1 MRNFGTREQ
10 AFAYMDKHATRA
22 SDGGMTWRVRDHEGD
37 MLVIGYVTHIP
48 GMEGSPHIP
57 GWRADV
63 LYGGG
68 DIELV
73 LTTADFGDVERMIS
87 GQGDGVRLNADGTI
101 QSAPCQACE
110 VRVPAGE
117 ELGWCLAPQ
126 GEWFCSDCYTEN
138 TKEPKGGE

>member
-1 MRNFGTREQ
+1 MTMDEAREQ

-22 SDGGMTWRVRDHEGD
+22 SDEFTPE
-37 MLVIGYVTHIP
+37 
-48 GMEGSPHIP
+48 
-57 GWRADV
+57 
-63 LYGGG
+63 
-68 DIELV
+68 
-73 LTTADFGDVERMIS
+73 
-87 GQGDGVRLNADGTI
+87 GDGVRLNADGAI

>member
-22 SDGGMTWRVRDHEGD
+22 SDEFTPEGDGGMTWRVRDHEGD
-37 MLVIGYVTHIP
+37 MLGIGDVTHIP

-63 LYGGG
+63 LYGDG

-73 LTTADFGDVERMIS
+73 LTTADFKDV
-87 GQGDGVRLNADGTI
+87 
-101 QSAPCQACE
+101 
-110 VRVPAGE
+110 VRVIEGK
-117 ELGWCLAPQ
+117 
-126 GEWFCSDCYTEN
+126 EN
-138 TKEPKGGE
+138 GNG